1 MEVNR
6 ENSNTNETKADQPTS
21 QNTKPNPPK
30 AVQDPNRHRDLRH
43 IKMPLTITR
52 QCPFTGAINTQ
63 KIEVTQDQIDAWNNG
78 KLIQEAMPD
87 LTAGERE
94 FIKTGITDEV
104 WDSTFDAPLTPS
116 AYDIR

>member
-1 MEVNR
+1 MEVNH

-21 QNTKPNPPK
+21 QNTKSNPPE

-43 IKMPLTITR
+43 IKIMLTITR
-52 QCPFTGAINTQ
+52 KCPFTGAINTK

-87 LTAGERE
+87 LTNGERE
-94 FIKTGITDEV
+94 FIKTGITDDV
-104 WDSTFDAPLTPS
+104 WAATFHSPFAPG
-116 AYDIR
+116 AYDMS

>member
-1 MEVNR
+1 MKIPIPTKQRLINR
-6 ENSNTNETKADQPTS
+6 LARIL
-21 QNTKPNPPK
+21 NPILPK
-30 AVQDPNRHRDLRH
+30 RFKIRTVIGIYD
-43 IKMPLTITR
+43 ISMPLTITR

-78 KLIQEAMPD
+78 KLIQEVMPD

-104 WDSTFDAPLTPS
+104 WTSTFDAPLTPS

>member
-1 MEVNR
+1 
-6 ENSNTNETKADQPTS
+6 
-21 QNTKPNPPK
+21 
-30 AVQDPNRHRDLRH
+30 
-43 IKMPLTITR
+43 MPLTITR

-104 WDSTFDAPLTPS
+104 WTSTFKTSTFKTSTFDAPLTPS